1 MFQNIQASLLKYC
14 NEKAIF
20 LNATAGYS
28 FQADNFD
35 AFANESQFPE
45 VNLIGLEGLSM
56 QSGSDMQALETFNA
70 TITIST
76 LNDPNNMMLS
86 FVVDAIYKELKPEQE
101 IAIYNATTGLRT
113 HLAKMYGITQISA
126 VVRGNTARVYQG
138 ITFNGAVV

>member
-1 MFQNIQASLLKYC
+1 M
-14 NEKAIF
+14 
-20 LNATAGYS
+20 LNATAGYN
-28 FQADNFD
+28 FQAENFD
-35 AFANESQFPE
+35 AYANESQFPDA
-45 VNLIGLEGLSM
+45 NIIGLEGLNM

-86 FVVDAIYKELKPEQE
+86 SVVDAIYKELKPEQE
-101 IAIYNATTGLRT
+101 IAIYDVATGLRS
-113 HLAKMYGITQISA
+113 HLAKLYGITQVSA